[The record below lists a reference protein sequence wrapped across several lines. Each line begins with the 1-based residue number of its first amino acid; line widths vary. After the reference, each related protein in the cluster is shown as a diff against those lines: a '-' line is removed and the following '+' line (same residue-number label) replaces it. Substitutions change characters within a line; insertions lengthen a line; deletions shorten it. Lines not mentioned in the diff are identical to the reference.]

1 MHTCVHAGTERGYVA
16 MAQISV
22 HLQDSMADRLI
33 AVAKSHNYS
42 VSKYVVSILSEKL
55 YEEDEDEE
63 RKRQILR
70 DLCGAIKEEI
80 RIEPLESSLDVPR
93 RFDLL

>member
-1 MHTCVHAGTERGYVA
+1 LCIYWGGRGYIA

-33 AVAKSHNYS
+33 AAAKTHNYS
-42 VSKYVVSILSEKL
+42 VSKYVVPIISEKL
-55 YEEDEDEE
+55 REEDESEE
-63 RKRQILR
+63 EKKQILR
-70 DLCGAIKEEI
+70 GLCGALKEEI
-80 RIEPLESSLDVPR
+80 HIEPPEIPMEFDTPR

>member
-1 MHTCVHAGTERGYVA
+1 

-33 AVAKSHNYS
+33 AVAKAQNHS
-42 VSKYVVSILSEKL
+42 VSKYVVSIISEKL
-55 YEEDEDEE
+55 LEDDDEE
-63 RKRQILR
+63 KKRQILR
-70 DLCGAIKEEI
+70 GLRGAIKEEI
-80 RIEPLESSLDVPR
+80 QIGSPESSIESDVPR